1 MNTVKYLQ
9 NNNLYDK
16 EISDYADSL
25 IKEAFDCVDQ
35 ETPSSTAEVRV
46 SLLWEGMLKCNRV
59 TVVDCFLDY
68 FRKNNLFE
76 LWNNTPSFFTEL
88 MQDDE
93 QNLDNKSGSFSF
105 PWKGIEDKEVLSY
118 FGSKLNIPYFFSVK
132 SLEELFQILFRR
144 YNCDVKRIKKAVR
157 KGVVNNLSILER
169 LCAALLKILLDDGKN
184 EFLSI
189 AFLLLGND
197 RGKKVT
203 FLRTYFENPESVIDN
218 ELASVKE
225 DLHVLIV
232 LFSYPYLDEK
242 LKSSSPHTIIS
253 LAWSSK
259 GFVEKNYLAYE
270 EWKKIILYNEFERGE
285 TAGWLAASLLLQP
298 QIYSVNLI
306 FILFFFVYEQSSYFT
321 EFLNW
326 MYESGP
332 EQRAILISICNSRQY
347 GDINKWLN
355 KEYEQVIIN
364 DIPNRRCKCSNDNNQ
379 STKKVA
385 PWLSDEFNSP
395 EDLPKIKDVLMEI
408 VSKLDNGTEIWSLI
422 RLSENEIIELFGDPR
437 DYKYKDLGLFEQSNP
452 SIQELDS
459 YCGLRITP
467 DDYKFVIF
475 VNSLANIGYLEN
487 TEENLQRFVFR
498 LTGCTLKDY
507 GQMKNSEAVKLLSTQ
522 YGKGTNQTSKALWY
536 IIKSICDTGN
546 KGGSLQKIESTG
558 SVYEKS
564 TRLFAFS
571 SDIDEQ
577 RWFTDEKKYTQTA
590 NHQRADDRIKVL
602 LYLLFNVPIQ
612 KSDK

>member
-1 MNTVKYLQ
+1 MNTVEFLEK
-9 NNNLYDK
+9 NNYDK
-16 EISDYADSL
+16 EVSDYADSL
-25 IKEAFDCVDQ
+25 VKDVFDCVDQ
-35 ETPSSTAEVRV
+35 ITPSSTSEVRV
-46 SLLWEGMLKCNRV
+46 SLLWEGMQKCNRV

-132 SLEELFQILFRR
+132 SLKELFQILFRR

-157 KGVVNNLSILER
+157 KGGVNNLSILER

-203 FLRTYFENPESVIDN
+203 FLRTYFVNPESVIDN

-242 LKSSSPHTIIS
+242 LKSSSPRTIIS
-253 LAWSSK
+253 LARSSK

-306 FILFFFVYEQSSYFT
+306 FILFFFVYEQSSYLT

-347 GDINKWLN
+347 GDINKWLD

-379 STKKVA
+379 STKKA
-385 PWLSDEFNSP
+385 ADKFNSP

-408 VSKLDNGTEIWSLI
+408 VSKLDNGTEIRSLKQ
-422 RLSENEIIELFGDPR
+422 LSENEIIELFGNPR
-437 DYKYKDLGLFEQSNP
+437 DYKYRDLGLFEQSNP
-452 SIQELDS
+452 SIQELGS

-498 LTGCTLKDY
+498 LTGRTLKDRE
-507 GQMKNSEAVKLLSTQ
+507 QMKDSEAVVKLLSTQ

-546 KGGSLQKIESTG
+546 KGGSLQDRELKG

-571 SDIDEQ
+571 TDEQ
-577 RWFTDEKKYTQTA
+577 RWFADEKNYTQTL
-590 NHQRADDRIKVL
+590 NHRRADDRIKVL
-602 LYLLFNVPIQ
+602 LFLLFNVSIPT
-612 KSDK
+612 DK